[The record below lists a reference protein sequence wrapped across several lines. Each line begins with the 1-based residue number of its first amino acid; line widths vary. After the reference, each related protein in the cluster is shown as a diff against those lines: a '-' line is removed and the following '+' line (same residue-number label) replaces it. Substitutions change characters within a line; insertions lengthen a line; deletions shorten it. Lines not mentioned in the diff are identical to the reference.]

1 MWEKADILRNV
12 ELPLTIEGESKK
24 GSGVKF
30 YRVSKDS
37 EEGFPGKLAVE
48 ATYIVTVDNEL
59 YLNWKAWL
67 VKGQDSKV

>member
-1 MWEKADILRNV
+1 
-12 ELPLTIEGESKK
+12 
-24 GSGVKF
+24 
-30 YRVSKDS
+30 VSKNG